1 MLAAKQRVGLAL
13 LVVVAVWPGLHHW
26 LYRSYG
32 IDPWKLCGFAMYTRP
47 HAAHRLEVLQV
58 RDGHATPLRVVSPA
72 LAAEAEQLGRRRG
85 ALGELGSPDR
95 LGRLILAELPDVG
108 HVRLVLHRVDFD
120 CRTTRLDRIETKSY
134 DYVREAG
141 QPAGTPV
148 SRGPS

>member
-1 MLAAKQRVGLAL
+1 MLAAKKWTGLAL
-13 LVVVAVWPGLHHW
+13 LAAVAVWPAVHYG
-26 LYRSYG
+26 LYRAYG

-58 RDGHATPLRVVSPA
+58 RDGQATPLRVVSPA
-72 LAAEAEQLGRRRG
+72 LAAEADRLGRRRG

-120 CRTTRLDRIETKSY
+120 CRSTRLDLVEARTY

-141 QPAGTPV
+141 QSPGAPLSG
-148 SRGPS
+148 GPS